1 MGSTV
6 SAEGKELRLTF
17 IRRLIAE
24 GDYETTILSKCQASP
39 LFERRLSCR
48 ESRDDSKGRCVRPL
62 GRRSLR
68 LYLRQVRREL
78 FDTDFDPG
86 EELRLAYER
95 MVRAFQMAV
104 AEGNTGGMV
113 KAQREISRLFGFGQ
127 QGSPVK
133 ESVDL
138 DKVREQ
144 VRGMDLSIGGVINV
158 GSG

>member
-1 MGSTV
+1 MATV
-6 SAEGKELRLTF
+6 TAEGKELRLTF

-24 GDYETTILSKCQASP
+24 GDYETTIIRKCQASP
-39 LFERRLSCR
+39 LFERELSPR
-48 ESRDDSKGRCVRPL
+48 ESKEDNRKRRVRPL
-62 GRRSLR
+62 GRVSLR

-95 MVRAFQMAV
+95 MIRAFQMAV
-104 AEGNTGGMV
+104 VDKNIGGMV

-127 QGSPVK
+127 QGSAGQGPP
-133 ESVDL
+133 DI

-144 VRGMDLSIGGVINV
+144 VRGMDRSIGGVVN
-158 GSG
+158 GG